1 MRHSIIV
8 YTVSCILIGLDSAS
22 ILYAGPIM
30 RIEAFRPKAW
40 EPLSKVSRLTP
51 EEQVSCLTP
60 EERDSIRTK
69 IDPFSFD
76 YLKEPGWAD
85 QCAVAV
91 IPLSEQREE
100 TRKDLVHLQRDEKG
114 KLEEEP
120 PDEKKRDEDELS
132 KLLKRITGTLHV
144 SFDFQTEPT
153 DQPSI
158 IQVQFRGRHVLLG
171 GTSGKKT
178 FSKSMELPVGVNPAW
193 SAARAPHKWAGRD
206 RAKPEATPRKCTQ
219 KLFCSANDRVPAIS
233 LARQPCIITTP
244 RNRGQ
249 ESHRRRRMLLRSNI
263 YERSKRVALR
273 RDAQTIFAPH
283 PT

>member
-40 EPLSKVSRLTP
+40 EPLSKVSR
-51 EEQVSCLTP
+51 LTP

-178 FSKSMELPVGVNPAW
+178 FSKSMELPVGVKGGKQTAIVVVRGLRTGIW
-193 SAARAPHKWAGRD
+193 EVSATAGV
-206 RAKPEATPRKCTQ
+206 A
-219 KLFCSANDRVPAIS
+219 SAGPKSCAVPGVAS
-233 LARQPCIITTP
+233 LDDVTSR
-244 RNRGQ
+244 
-249 ESHRRRRMLLRSNI
+249 
-263 YERSKRVALR
+263 
-273 RDAQTIFAPH
+273 
-283 PT
+283 